1 MASPSNTLNDQAN
14 GTRLSRLLVD
24 KGTQALREKLNSVC
38 PPSNLPAALN
48 THKGKLQALKKH
60 KVINATQW
68 DFLYPAS
75 GLPDSQNFDVSLLTI
90 LLRNICGLPSPAT
103 GWDHLPPSSDG
114 SDAANI
120 ARIKY
125 YRNKVY
131 AHITKTEISDKDFE
145 NLWQKISQALIDLG
159 IPNSVLEELKEAP
172 LSPEEAVYIQ
182 LLEDWFKREDELIK
196 ISLEMNVVLKQI
208 QQTLQQK
215 SRESEKVS
223 QVKKL
228 CKCDFSGTIKN
239 LSDKFL
245 TGTRQWLF
253 NKLEVWFDDD
263 NSDSTIMILM
273 AGPGVGKSVFAAE
286 VCRKYKAL
294 GKLAAVHFCKYNK
307 SDYRNPRM
315 IIQSLASIMCDN
327 VTGFRANLDDK
338 LQRNHSQE
346 TLSDAFRVLLN
357 DPLHALEERKPMLL
371 VIDALDESKTGG
383 KSELLQLI
391 SEEFPNLPNWMKILI
406 TSRPELQVQEEL
418 HHLNPVCITPD
429 NANNK
434 KDLFRYLQHSLSS
447 VWSENGMVELLAL
460 KCEGSFLYAYY
471 TQKELNNAQIPENIF
486 KLVPKGISGFYKKQF
501 ERLRKQLNDLGYS
514 NVMLKSFLEVLVA
527 AKGSLPLCLL
537 PECLG
542 RPNDSE
548 YEVRNAI
555 NEVMSSILPVYD
567 DCLTVYHKSLIDW
580 LTSTG
585 YKEHA
590 FTVDLK
596 SGHKSLW
603 RICEKVFNQ
612 IVSLN
617 TLSDLKT
624 DSLTRYA
631 LNHGIS
637 HMVQSGNEFSY
648 HWSVDV
654 KIIQAKTMI
663 NPYYFF
669 LLRDEYLEIIKNSLS
684 RLNSEL
690 LQELKWHIRLF
701 EDSIMPL
708 KNSAFYLQSVVNN
721 INCSNE
727 KRSLA
732 RTLLKQDQYCWFE
745 DLEAKELTNHF
756 CRSVFLR
763 TDVTCMS
770 VSPDEQLVAVGYKDG
785 WISIFRL
792 PDFHEVHIFN
802 TMPESKAHPS
812 MLLGNFYGVDWFTSS
827 RERDRYSHFGGDYGA
842 LWSCSFSLSGTRLIT
857 CDGSDKIKLW
867 DINRGNLVERLQAG
881 GPVDCCSFSEC
892 GLFIVASKERRGGR
906 FVNQSETMKNR
917 DRCVNS
923 TDVFT
928 LWSTLTMQRID
939 RRRIRSTVRFLSD
952 KSDYQILLASNDG
965 YIDVFQLPE
974 ALLLTRLY
982 KEYVQYL
989 VPFTRYHG
997 RDCVFYHTNESI
1009 KLSGFCQ
1016 FRNMDEER
1024 RFRLR
1029 ECRCSYLNLTA
1040 VAPIQVRGLYIVPY
1054 FAQLNVFSVIEKPS
1068 IVSFVSEP
1076 YEVKCCC
1083 FSPDGSFLAAC
1094 ADKDP
1099 FCILVWDTK
1108 LCTMVQFLRFPWIS
1122 EAGGCWWSRSLL
1134 WIYDGGLVKI
1144 PTHSGS
1150 PLNPLGVRR
1159 VEINWK
1165 PTCVLTFSDVLI
1177 FVDQVYSVNV
1187 ARIMDGELQYVER
1200 FPVGNPLVSA
1210 AVSPCNSVI
1219 FMASKTSLYVW
1230 EEDKTCTSSLHW
1242 LCSCTGQFL
1251 DFFSMKYSE
1260 DLAIYMEI
1268 ICCKCCITSDGTTGV
1283 FALLCTTRDEHFSLA
1298 VESWIILV
1306 DVKSKIPKFVRCS
1319 LGFSDKDTLYAGN
1332 SYLFGKID
1340 NLKGTIAVEN
1350 LTDGKTVAVWGL
1362 KSHHYG
1368 LRPIVAHSRND
1379 LVAIISA
1386 SRACIKFFKI
1396 SVPEF

>member
-14 GTRLSRLLVD
+14 GTRLCRLLVD
-24 KGTQALREKLNSVC
+24 EGTQALREKFNSVF
-38 PPSNLPAALN
+38 PPSNLAAALN
-48 THKGKLQALKKH
+48 THKGKLQALKH

-90 LLRNICGLPSPAT
+90 LLRNICGLRSPAT
-103 GWDHLPPSSDG
+103 GWDHLPPSSDR

-159 IPNSVLEELKEAP
+159 IPNSVLEELKGAP

-196 ISLEMNVVLKQI
+196 ISLESNVVLKQI
-208 QQTLQQK
+208 QQTIQQK

-228 CKCDFSGTIKN
+228 CKCDFSGTIKDLN
-239 LSDKFL
+239 DKFL

-253 NKLEVWFDDD
+253 NKLEIWFDDE
-263 NSDSTIMILM
+263 NSDSTIMILT

-286 VCRKYKAL
+286 VCRRYKAL

-371 VIDALDESKTGG
+371 VIDALDESETGG

-418 HHLNPVCITPD
+418 NHLNPVCITPD
-429 NANNK
+429 NTNNK
-434 KDLFRYLQHSLSS
+434 EDLFRYLQHFLSS
-447 VWSENGMVELLAL
+447 IWSGDGMVELLAL
-460 KCEGSFLYAYY
+460 ECEGSFLYAYH

-486 KLVPKGISGFYKKQF
+486 ELVPKGISGFYKKQF
-501 ERLRKQLNDLGYS
+501 ERLRKQLNDLGHS

-527 AKGSLPLCLL
+527 AKGCLPLCLL

-542 RPNDSE
+542 LPNDSE

-555 NEVMSSILPVYD
+555 NEVMSSIFPVYD

-612 IVSLN
+612 IVSLS

-654 KIIQAKTMI
+654 KIIQARIMI
-663 NPYYFF
+663 NPYCVYG
-669 LLRDEYLEIIKNSLS
+669 LRDEYLEIIKNSLS

-701 EDSIMPL
+701 EDNMTPL
-708 KNSAFYLQSVVNN
+708 ENSAFYLESVVNN
-721 INCSNE
+721 INCSYE

-732 RTLLKQDQYCWFE
+732 RTLLKQGQYFWFE

-756 CRSVFLR
+756 YRSVSLR

-792 PDFHEVHIFN
+792 PDFQEVHIFN
-802 TMPESKAHPS
+802 TMPESKAHPP
-812 MLLGNFYGVDWFTSS
+812 MPLGNFYDVDWFTSS
-827 RERDRYSHFGGDYGA
+827 REGDRYSNFGGDYGA
-842 LWSCSFSLSGTRLIT
+842 LWSCSFSLLGTRLIT

-867 DINRGNLVERLQAG
+867 DINGGNLVERLQAG

-892 GLFIVASKERRGGR
+892 GLFIVASKERAGG
-906 FVNQSETMKNR
+906 Q
-917 DRCVNS
+917 CVNS

-928 LWSTLTMQRID
+928 LWSTLTMQRVD

-1054 FAQLNVFSVIEKPS
+1054 FAQLNVFSVVEKPS

-1094 ADKDP
+1094 ANKDP

-1150 PLNPLGVRR
+1150 PLNPSGARR
-1159 VEINWK
+1159 VEINWN
-1165 PTCVLTFSDVLI
+1165 PTYVLTFSDVLI
-1177 FVDQVYSVNV
+1177 FVDQVYSVKV

-1230 EEDKTCTSSLHW
+1230 EEDKTCKSSLHW

-1251 DFFSMKYSE
+1251 DFFSMKYGK
-1260 DLAIYMEI
+1260 DWAIYMEI
-1268 ICCKCCITSDGTTGV
+1268 RYCKCCITSDGSTGV
-1283 FALLCTTRDEHFSLA
+1283 FALLCTTTDENFSLE

-1332 SYLFGKID
+1332 SYLFGRID
-1340 NLKGTIAVEN
+1340 NLEGTIAVEN

-1362 KSHHYG
+1362 KSHQYG